1 MKLTKQNKYF
11 YKISEASKIVGVNQS
26 VLRYWEKEFNLN
38 LKKKSKTSHR
48 RYTRED
54 IDKFLKIKY
63 LLYEKK
69 IKISKAKELL
79 SNQSKKITSSD
90 LIHELKEVLKILR
103 SCGA

>member
-1 MKLTKQNKYF
+1 MKLIKQNKYF
-11 YKISEASKIVGVNQS
+11 YKISEASKIVGVKQS

-38 LKKKSKTSHR
+38 LKKKNKASHR

-54 IDKFLKIKY
+54 IEKFLKIKY

-79 SNQSKKITSSD
+79 SEQSKKITSSD
-90 LIHELKEVLKILR
+90 LIFELKEVLKILKD
-103 SCGA
+103 CGA